1 MGGCVTKSERPTKEK
16 FTIDPSNYVKVKST
30 DMRETYEVLEK
41 IAEGGFGSV
50 HLCKNK
56 KNKAIRAVKFIK
68 IKDNRASIESLL
80 KEVSILKEMD
90 HANIIKIY
98 EVFRDNLHLKIV
110 TEYCRGGELF
120 DRIVK
125 TKGFSENQAAKYMQQ
140 IVSAVVYLHSK
151 NIVHRDL
158 KPENLLFESEES
170 NSALKL
176 IDFGTCKHFSRAS
189 KLLERVGS
197 PYYIAPEVISGN
209 YNEKC
214 DVWSLGVIL
223 YVLLSG
229 VPPFHGKSDNEI
241 LTNILVKEV
250 KFDGKIWKSIS
261 PEAIS
266 LIRAMLT
273 KDVPTRI
280 TAQEVYTSEWM
291 QERTKSNTPD
301 IAIANASLQNL
312 QKFTTTSKLHRATLS
327 YIVNQVMSI
336 DEFSELRTA
345 FAAMDKNGDGMLSVE
360 ELKEGLAKF
369 TGENSENIEALLKKV
384 DEDGNG
390 CINYSEFLNAAV
402 NWDKELSS
410 ERLAAAFKD
419 FDKDGN
425 GTISVSELIEALG
438 GKKGQEHMF
447 IEMIREADV
456 NGDGQIDLE
465 EFISFME
472 QVKVSN
478 RM

>member
-1 MGGCVTKSERPTKEK
+1 MGGCVTKSQRPSQEK
-16 FTIDPSNYVKVKST
+16 FTIDPRNYVKVKST
-30 DMRETYEVLEK
+30 DIGETYEVLEK

-50 HLCKNK
+50 HLCKHK
-56 KNKAIRAVKFIK
+56 KNKAIRAVKFIPVK
-68 IKDNRASIESLL
+68 GNRASIESLL
-80 KEVSILKEMD
+80 KEVNILREMD

-98 EVFRDNLHLKIV
+98 EVFRDNSHLRIV

-125 TKGFSENQAAKYMQQ
+125 TKGFTENQAAKYMQQ

-158 KPENLLFESEES
+158 KPENLLFESEEA

-176 IDFGTCKHFSRAS
+176 IDFGTCKHFSKAD

-214 DVWSLGVIL
+214 DIWSLGVIL

-229 VPPFHGKSDNEI
+229 VPPFFGKNDNEI

-250 KFDGKIWKSIS
+250 KFDGKVWKNIS
-261 PEAIS
+261 AEAKN
-266 LIRAMLT
+266 LIKAMLT
-273 KDVPTRI
+273 KEVPIRI
-280 TAQEVYTSEWM
+280 TAQDVYTSEWM
-291 QERTKSNTPD
+291 QLRTKSNTPD
-301 IAIANASLQNL
+301 IVLTGSSLKNL

-327 YIVNQVMSI
+327 YIVNQVMST
-336 DEFSELRTA
+336 DEFSQLRTA
-345 FAAMDKNGDGMLSVE
+345 FAAMDKNGDGMLSIE
-360 ELKEGLAKF
+360 ELKEGLKS
-369 TGENSENIEALLKKV
+369 TGESSNNIEELLKRV

-402 NWDKELSS
+402 NWDKELSK
-410 ERLAAAFKD
+410 ERLAAAFRD
-419 FDKDGN
+419 FDKDGS
-425 GTISVSELIEALG
+425 GAISVPELIEALG

-447 IEMIREADV
+447 IEMIREADI

-465 EFISFME
+465 EFIGFME
-472 QVKVSN
+472 QLKENN
-478 RM
+478 RI